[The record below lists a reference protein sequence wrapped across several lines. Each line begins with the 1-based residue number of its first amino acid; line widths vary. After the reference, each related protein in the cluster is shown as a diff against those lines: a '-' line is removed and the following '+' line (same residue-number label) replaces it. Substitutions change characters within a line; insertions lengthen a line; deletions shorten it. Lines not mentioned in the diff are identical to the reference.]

1 MIQGFQEDKVLGIV
15 SSSQMGCL
23 QDNSLWTFIL
33 YNFFCILYTGVD
45 LIMEYIY
52 MRIAVRKWSIDLK
65 QIVQF
70 MYRLIRHVPTLAL
83 RRYAIEIYLC
93 NPNLPLL
100 G

>member
-1 MIQGFQEDKVLGIV
+1 
-15 SSSQMGCL
+15 
-23 QDNSLWTFIL
+23 
-33 YNFFCILYTGVD
+33 
-45 LIMEYIY
+45 

>member
-1 MIQGFQEDKVLGIV
+1 
-15 SSSQMGCL
+15 
-23 QDNSLWTFIL
+23 
-33 YNFFCILYTGVD
+33 
-45 LIMEYIY
+45 

-70 MYRLIRHVPTLAL
+70 MYRHVPTLAL
-83 RRYAIEIYLC
+83 RRYAIEIFLC

>member
-1 MIQGFQEDKVLGIV
+1 MIQGFQEDKVLGIF

-23 QDNSLWTFIL
+23 QDNSLWTFIV
-33 YNFFCILYTGVD
+33 YNIPGVD

-70 MYRLIRHVPTLAL
+70 MYRHVPTLAL
-83 RRYAIEIYLC
+83 RRYAIEIFLC